1 MTAIL
6 LGLGLGGFLAL
17 MLYGIH
23 PPRASLADTL
33 AKISKPPVAA
43 AVAAQPAGADGHEGW
58 AARIGRHAVPALTV
72 LGLPTAGLRRDLNV
86 AEVPVERF
94 LAEKAT
100 AFLAGLLAPSIAS
113 LLWWALTGNEL
124 DVQLTALGSLA
135 VGMALFFAPDL
146 SVRSTAKLRRK
157 ELRHTL
163 SVFLNLV
170 VIALAGGAGI
180 HQALTD
186 AGAGPQGW
194 GAAQLRRALTAAE
207 VGRRNVWHELG
218 ALGAR
223 TGVRELAELAATVSL
238 AGSEGA
244 KIRISLEAKAAAM
257 RSRSLAEAD
266 GAAQSATERMSLPVV
281 VFFAGFLVFIGY
293 PALQNVLAGL

>member
-6 LGLGLGGFLAL
+6 LGLALGGFLAL
-17 MLYGIH
+17 TLYGIH
-23 PPRASLADTL
+23 PPRPSLADTL
-33 AKISKPPVAA
+33 AQTLKPPAPT
-43 AVAAQPAGADGHEGW
+43 AVADQPSGASGRGRW
-58 AARIGRHAVPALTV
+58 AARLGRRAVPALTV
-72 LGLPTAGLRRDLNV
+72 LGLPTAGLRRDLDV

-100 AFLAGLLAPSIAS
+100 AFLAGLLAPSLAA
-113 LLWWALTGNEL
+113 LLWWALTGTGG
-124 DVQLTALGSLA
+124 DVQLTVLGSLA
-135 VGMALFFAPDL
+135 VALVLFFAPDL
-146 SVRSTAKLRRK
+146 SVRATAQRRRK

-170 VIALAGGAGI
+170 VIALAGGAGV

-186 AGAGPQGW
+186 AAASPQGW
-194 GAAQLRRALTAAE
+194 GAGQLRRALTAAE

-218 ALGAR
+218 VLGAR

-266 GAAQSATERMSLPVV
+266 GAAQSATERMSLPVAL
-281 VFFAGFLVFIGY
+281 FFAGFLVFIGY

>member
-1 MTAIL
+1 MTVIL

-17 MLYGIH
+17 TVYGIN

-33 AKISKPPVAA
+33 ALLGRSP
-43 AVAAQPAGADGHEGW
+43 AVPSPATGAGQGEGW
-58 AARIGRHAVPALTV
+58 ASQLGQRAVPTLTA
-72 LGLPTAGLRRDLNV
+72 LGLPTRSLRRDLAV

-94 LAEKAT
+94 LAEKAA
-100 AFLAGLLAPSIAS
+100 AFAAGFLAPSVAS
-113 LLWWALTGNEL
+113 LLLWALTGSGL
-124 DVQLTALGSLA
+124 GVQLTAVGSLMTGA
-135 VGMALFFAPDL
+135 VLFFTPDL
-146 SVRSTAKLRRK
+146 SVRATARQRRK

-180 HQALTD
+180 HQALAD
-186 AGAGPQGW
+186 AGANPQGW

-207 VGRRNVWHELG
+207 VGRTNVWHELG
-218 ALGAR
+218 ELGAR
-223 TGVRELAELAATVSL
+223 TGVQELAELAATVSL

-257 RSRSLAEAD
+257 RTRSLAESD

-281 VFFAGFLVFIGY
+281 VLFAGFLVFIGY

>member
-6 LGLGLGGFLAL
+6 LGLGLGGFLVL
-17 MLYGIH
+17 TVYGIN

-33 AKISKPPVAA
+33 AQLGRPLAPV
-43 AVAAQPAGADGHEGW
+43 VTHSAGASGRGEW
-58 AARIGRHAVPALTV
+58 ASRLGRRAVPLLKAC
-72 LGLPTAGLRRDLNV
+72 GLPTEGLRRDLAV
-86 AEVPVERF
+86 AEVPVERL
-94 LAEKAT
+94 LAEKAA
-100 AFLAGLLAPSIAS
+100 AFLLGLLAPSAVS
-113 LLWWALTGNEL
+113 LLCWTLTGSGL
-124 DVQLTALGSLA
+124 GLQATALSSLA
-135 VGMALFFAPDL
+135 VGTVLFFAPDL
-146 SVRSTAKLRRK
+146 SVRSAARQRRK
-157 ELRHTL
+157 ELRYTL
-163 SVFLNLV
+163 AVFLNLV

-186 AGAGPQGW
+186 GAGGLHGW

-218 ALGAR
+218 DLGAR
-223 TGVRELAELAATVSL
+223 TRVRELAELAATVSL

-244 KIRISLEAKAAAM
+244 KIRTSLEAKAASM
-257 RSRSLAEAD
+257 RTRTLADSD

-281 VFFAGFLVFIGY
+281 VLFGGFLIFIGY

>member
-17 MLYGIH
+17 TVYGIN
-23 PPRASLADTL
+23 PPRASLAHTL
-33 AKISKPPVAA
+33 AQLGRTPASPS
-43 AVAAQPAGADGHEGW
+43 AVPRTEEADGW
-58 AARIGRHAVPALTV
+58 AARLGLCAVPALQAC
-72 LGLPTAGLRRDLNV
+72 GLPAAGLRRDLEI

-100 AFLAGLLAPSIAS
+100 AFLAGVLAPSLAS
-113 LLWWALTGNEL
+113 LLWWALTGSGWGWQFS
-124 DVQLTALGSLA
+124 VIASLGTGA
-135 VGMALFFAPDL
+135 VLFFTPDL
-146 SVRSTAKLRRK
+146 SVRATAKRRRK

-180 HQALTD
+180 HQALAD
-186 AGAGPQGW
+186 AAASPQGW
-194 GAAQLRRALTAAE
+194 GAAQLRRALMAAE
-207 VGRRNVWHELG
+207 MGRRNVWHELG
-218 ALGAR
+218 ELGAR
-223 TGVRELAELAATVSL
+223 TGVQELAELAATVSL

-257 RSRSLAEAD
+257 RTRGLAEAD

-281 VFFAGFLVFIGY
+281 VLFAGFLVFIGY
-293 PALQNVLAGL
+293 PALENVLVGL

>member
-1 MTAIL
+1 MTVIL

-17 MLYGIH
+17 TVYGIN

-33 AKISKPPVAA
+33 ALLGRSP
-43 AVAAQPAGADGHEGW
+43 AVPSPSTGAGQGEGW
-58 AARIGRHAVPALTV
+58 ASRLGQQAVPTLKA
-72 LGLPTAGLRRDLNV
+72 LGLPTRSLRRDLAV

-94 LAEKAT
+94 LAEKAA
-100 AFLAGLLAPSIAS
+100 AFLAGFLAPSVAS
-113 LLWWALTGNEL
+113 FLLWALTGSGL
-124 DVQLTALGSLA
+124 GVQLTAVGSLMTGA
-135 VGMALFFAPDL
+135 VLFFTPDL
-146 SVRSTAKLRRK
+146 SVRATARQRRR

-180 HQALTD
+180 HQALAD
-186 AGAGPQGW
+186 AGANPHGW

-207 VGRRNVWHELG
+207 VGRTNVWHELG
-218 ALGAR
+218 ELGAR
-223 TGVRELAELAATVSL
+223 TGVQELAELAATVSL

-244 KIRISLEAKAAAM
+244 KVRISLEAKAAAM
-257 RSRSLAEAD
+257 RTRSLAESD

-281 VFFAGFLVFIGY
+281 VLFAGFLVFIGY

>member
-1 MTAIL
+1 MTVIL

-17 MLYGIH
+17 TVYGIN

-33 AKISKPPVAA
+33 ALLGRPAA
-43 AVAAQPAGADGHEGW
+43 APSPATEAGQGDGW
-58 AARIGRHAVPALTV
+58 ASRLGQRAVPTLKA
-72 LGLPTAGLRRDLNV
+72 LGLPTRSLRQDLAV

-94 LAEKAT
+94 LAEKAA
-100 AFLAGLLAPSIAS
+100 AFLAGFLAPSVAS
-113 LLWWALTGNEL
+113 LLLWALTGSGL
-124 DVQLTALGSLA
+124 SVQLTALGSVVTGA
-135 VGMALFFAPDL
+135 VLFFTPDL
-146 SVRSTAKLRRK
+146 SVRATARQRRK

-180 HQALTD
+180 HQALAD
-186 AGAGPQGW
+186 AGANPHGW

-207 VGRRNVWHELG
+207 VGRTNVWHELG
-218 ALGAR
+218 ELGAR
-223 TGVRELAELAATVSL
+223 TGVQELAELAATVSL

-257 RSRSLAEAD
+257 RTRSLAESD

-281 VFFAGFLVFIGY
+281 VLFAGFLVFIGY

>member
-1 MTAIL
+1 MTVIL

-17 MLYGIH
+17 TVYGIN

-33 AKISKPPVAA
+33 ARLGNPPIASPPL
-43 AVAAQPAGADGHEGW
+43 AVEDKVEGW
-58 AARIGRHAVPALTV
+58 ATRLGWRAVPTLKA
-72 LGLPTAGLRRDLNV
+72 LGLPTRSLRDDLAV

-94 LAEKAT
+94 LAEKAA
-100 AFLAGLLAPSIAS
+100 AFLAGLLAPSVAS
-113 LLWWALTGNEL
+113 LLLWALTGSGFG
-124 DVQLTALGSLA
+124 VRLTVLGSLLTGT
-135 VGMALFFAPDL
+135 VLFFTPDL
-146 SVRSTAKLRRK
+146 SVRAEASKRRK

-180 HQALTD
+180 HQALAD
-186 AGAGPQGW
+186 AGANSHGW

-207 VGRRNVWHELG
+207 VGRTNVWHELG
-218 ALGAR
+218 ELGAR

-244 KIRISLEAKAAAM
+244 KIRVSLEAKAAAM
-257 RSRSLAEAD
+257 RTRSLAEAD

-281 VFFAGFLVFIGY
+281 VLFAGFLVFIGY